1 MPDDSQQKQYDT
13 QIGKLTGQLEAIK
26 SELIEKLADIASL
39 EKDKEEIEE
48 RVKKQLVEV
57 TEERDKVREE
67 LAGVREQV
75 KQQVKEL

>member
-39 EKDKEEIEE
+39 EKEKEEIEE